1 MIKTGLFVYKH
12 FDITM
17 RARFRLLLQT
27 YSTQSLRISRKKCSL
42 SSCLFRI
49 ALLLGSL
56 KKKEKKIGFG
66 PQSCGKMKWVASPRG
81 EKRMSLLGFFCG
93 KKLHTSHVKLEENH
107 SSMSSH
113 EWLLFLDQT
122 LFMY

>member
-1 MIKTGLFVYKH
+1 MTSDYGWFLQNLEKGFIPTNMHTTVLSIQSVCTYKSKEM
-12 FDITM
+12 F
-17 RARFRLLLQT
+17 
-27 YSTQSLRISRKKCSL
+27 SL
-42 SSCLFRI
+42 SMLIPDIRF
-49 ALLLGSL
+49 L
-56 KKKEKKIGFG
+56 KKKEKIGFG